1 MRCTTQSGPFRCNIE
16 LDANGK
22 HAGECETTA
31 PASPSGPARDT
42 ARASLHLRPILD
54 AAVGRELDA
63 IGARL
68 DVRRH
73 ATEGDHVY
81 RERIWGGR

>member
-16 LDANGK
+16 LDANGR

-42 ARASLHLRPILD
+42 ARASFHLRPILD
-54 AAVGRELDA
+54 TAVGPRLDA
-63 IGARL
+63 IGTRL
-68 DVRRH
+68 GIRRIG
-73 ATEGDHVY
+73 TEDDSVY
-81 RERIWGGR
+81 RERIWSGR